1 MRRCDAAQDRPAGDA
16 PRPPPPR
23 SDLMSPAKR
32 CVLMRG
38 PTACGKSTTA
48 RRLAGGDG
56 VICETDAFFRD
67 EAGGRPYEA
76 ARRRE
81 AQAWNLARFKAAV
94 DAGVPLVVVDRRHAT
109 AHAASPYA
117 TYAAERGYAI
127 ELREPDSPQWAAIRP
142 LLADPGR
149 HAAALIAWARRLA
162 ELSAEVHGVDEVLI
176 RSQLLNWRLE
186 LTVEE
191 ILGV

>member
-1 MRRCDAAQDRPAGDA
+1 MA
-16 PRPPPPR
+16 PDPP
-23 SDLMSPAKR
+23 LR

-48 RRLAGGDG
+48 RRIAGDAG
-56 VICETDAFFRD
+56 VICETDAFFRG
-67 EAGGRPYEA
+67 AGADPGAGPGYQA
-76 ARRRE
+76 ARRRQ

-117 TYAAERGYAI
+117 SYAAERGYAV

-142 LLADPGR
+142 LLADPRGN
-149 HAAALIAWARRLA
+149 AQALARWARRLA
-162 ELSAEVHGVDEVLI
+162 ELSAAVHGIDEALI
-176 RSQLLNWRLE
+176 CSQLLNWRLE
-186 LTVEE
+186 LTVAD
-191 ILGV
+191 ILAV